1 MKRAIIGFALVA
13 LAAMA
18 SLAQSHQMA
27 ANVPF
32 GFYVGDKWLPPG
44 EVTVERFALSA
55 IKVYNRDTR
64 ETAVR
69 LAVGGPDVKKGEP
82 ECALV
87 FRRIGE
93 HRYFLKEV
101 VHPALTAKLIFYE
114 SRLEKEAVTANLLTA
129 TKPVEVVILAA
140 LR

>member
-13 LAAMA
+13 LAAVT
-18 SLAQSHQMA
+18 SLAQPNQMT

-32 GFYVGDKWLPPG
+32 GFYVGDTWLPPG
-44 EVTVERFALSA
+44 EVTLERFALSA
-55 IKVYNRDTR
+55 IKIHNLDTR

-69 LAVGGPDVKKGEP
+69 FAVGGPDVKKGDP
-82 ECALV
+82 NCALV

-101 VHPALTAKLIFYE
+101 VHPALTAKLIFRE
-114 SRLEKEAVTANLLTA
+114 SRLEKEAVTSTLLTA